1 MIKLK
6 TLLLLESPLEFLKIV
21 DKKYPLAGEIVDG
34 RTVLDNIDN
43 MSSIDASLYKYKILK
58 GVREVPMS
66 DFTISGKH
74 YSVEGNNTI
83 KKLMIQIEESKT
95 ISPLI
100 VVVDKKSPY
109 ILEGSHRI
117 DALKNLNAKTFP
129 ALVVIDL
136 ENI

>member
-6 TLLLLESPLEFLKIV
+6 TLLLESPLEFLKKM

-43 MSSIDASLYKYKILK
+43 MDSIGASLYKYEILE

-66 DFTISGKH
+66 DFDISGKH
-74 YSVEGNNTI
+74 YSVEGTRRI
-83 KKLMIQIEESKT
+83 KFLMNQIEVSKT

-100 VVVDKKSPY
+100 VVVDK
-109 ILEGSHRI
+109 EGPI
-117 DALKNLNAKTFP
+117 Y
-129 ALVVIDL
+129 
-136 ENI
+136 